1 MILIDLIFYAIGA
14 YILLTTGYLFFLTVA
29 AWFFKKKTTPR
40 GSISS
45 VTVVI
50 PAHNEALGITQTI
63 DSIQGADFPPGTDL
77 KSVPIRIV
85 VIADNCDDDTAR
97 VAKDAG
103 VRVMERSDTQ
113 NRGKGQALDWF
124 FKNHKKEY
132 DRMDSV
138 AIIDADTLIHPRF
151 FTEICDSLSHPEVQV
166 VQGFYGVSNPKE
178 NWRTALSAAALCVF
192 HHIRPAGRNRVH
204 ATAGLK
210 GNGMAFETKI
220 IQRFGWPAFSI
231 VEDIEFSMHLLL
243 ENILVH
249 YNPDAIVFGEM
260 ASKSDQA
267 QTQRKRW
274 EGGRVQLLKQY
285 TGSLFLGFLKNHTF
299 MFLDAFMELF
309 TPPLSLVVA
318 GQLLLFSISFLFYP
332 QMLILWGLCL
342 YATALYVFSG
352 LILKKAPFYVWRSL
366 FCAPFFILWKIPVYF
381 KLAGKKGIPG
391 WERTKR
397 ASEIKEE
404 TDK

>member
-1 MILIDLIFYAIGA
+1 MILIDLIFYAISA
-14 YILLTTGYLFFLTVA
+14 YILLTTGYLFFLTMA
-29 AWFFKKKTTPR
+29 AWFFKKKTSPR

-50 PAHNEALGITQTI
+50 PAHNEVLGIARTI
-63 DSIQGADFPPGTDL
+63 DSIQGANFPPDQY
-77 KSVPIRIV
+77 RIV

-97 VAKDAG
+97 VASAAG
-103 VRVMERSDTQ
+103 AMVMERSDTQ

-124 FKNHKKEY
+124 FKTHKAQY
-132 DRMDSV
+132 ANMDAL
-138 AIIDADTLIHPRF
+138 AIIDADTLIHPQF
-151 FTEICDSLSHPEVQV
+151 FTEICDSLSHPDVQV
-166 VQGFYGVSNPKE
+166 VQGFYGVSNPE
-178 NWRTALSAAALCVF
+178 VNWRTALSSAALCVF
-192 HHIRPAGRNRVH
+192 HHIRPAGRNRLH
-204 ATAGLK
+204 ATAGLR

-220 IQRFGWPAFSI
+220 IQKFGWPAFSI

-274 EGGRVQLLKQY
+274 EGGRIQLLKQY
-285 TGSLFLGFLKNHTF
+285 TAPLLLAFMKKRKF
-299 MFLDAFMELF
+299 MFMDAFMELF

-318 GQLLLFSISFLFYP
+318 GQMLLFSISFLFYP
-332 QMLILWGLCL
+332 QTLILWGLCF
-342 YATALYVFSG
+342 YGTALYVFSG
-352 LILKKAPFYVWRSL
+352 LILKKAPFYVWQSL

-397 ASEIKEE
+397 TAEIKEE

>member
-1 MILIDLIFYAIGA
+1 MILIDLVFYLISA
-14 YILLTTGYLFFLTVA
+14 YILLTTGYLFLLTLA
-29 AWFFKKKTTPR
+29 AWFFNKKTAPV
-40 GSISS
+40 GSVSS

-50 PAHNEALGITQTI
+50 PAHNEALGIDQTI
-63 DSIQGADFPPGTDL
+63 ASIQRADFSPAQYQ
-77 KSVPIRIV
+77 IV
-85 VIADNCDDDTAR
+85 VIADNCDDDTAKI
-97 VAKDAG
+97 AKDSGAT
-103 VRVMERSDTQ
+103 VVERSDTN

-124 FKNHKKEY
+124 FKNNKQQY
-132 DRMDSV
+132 DSMDAV
-138 AIIDADTLIHPRF
+138 AIIDADTLIHPHF
-151 FTEICDSLSHPEVQV
+151 FTEICHSLSHPDVQV
-166 VQGFYGVSNPKE
+166 VQGFYGVSNPKV

-192 HHIRPAGRNRVH
+192 HHIRPAGRNQLH

-243 ENILVH
+243 ENIRVH

-285 TGSLFLGFLKNHTF
+285 TGALFLGFLKNRTF
-299 MFLDAFMELF
+299 MFMDAFMELF

-318 GQLLLFSISFLFYP
+318 GQVLLFSISFFFYP

-342 YATALYVFSG
+342 YATVLYVFSG

-381 KLAGKKGIPG
+381 KLAGKKGIPE

-404 TDK
+404 TDT

>member
-1 MILIDLIFYAIGA
+1 MILIDFLFYPIAA

-50 PAHNEALGITQTI
+50 PAHNEALGIIQTI
-63 DSIQGADFPPGTDL
+63 ESIQGTAFPLDQYQ
-77 KSVPIRIV
+77 IV

-103 VRVMERSDTQ
+103 ARVMERSDTQ

-124 FKNHKKEY
+124 FKNHKDQY
-132 DRMDSV
+132 DTMDAV
-138 AIIDADTLIHPRF
+138 AIIDADTLIHPQF
-151 FTEICDSLSHPEVQV
+151 FTEICNSLSHPDVQV

-192 HHIRPAGRNRVH
+192 HHIRPAGRNRAD

-210 GNGMAFETKI
+210 GNGMAFETNI

-231 VEDIEFSMHLLL
+231 VEDIEFSIHLLL
-243 ENILVH
+243 EEILVH

-267 QTQRKRW
+267 KTQRKRW
-274 EGGRVQLLKQY
+274 EGGRIQLLKQY
-285 TGSLFLGFLKNHTF
+285 TGALFLAFMRQRKF
-299 MFLDAFMELF
+299 MFMDAFMELF

-318 GQLLLFSISFLFYP
+318 AQVFLFSISFLFYP
-332 QMLILWGLCL
+332 HTLLLWGLCF
-342 YATALYVFSG
+342 YATVLYVFSG
-352 LILKKAPFYVWRSL
+352 LILKKAPFYMWRSL

-381 KLAGKKGIPG
+381 KLAGKQGIPG

-397 ASEIKEE
+397 AAEMKEE
-404 TDK
+404 TDKQ